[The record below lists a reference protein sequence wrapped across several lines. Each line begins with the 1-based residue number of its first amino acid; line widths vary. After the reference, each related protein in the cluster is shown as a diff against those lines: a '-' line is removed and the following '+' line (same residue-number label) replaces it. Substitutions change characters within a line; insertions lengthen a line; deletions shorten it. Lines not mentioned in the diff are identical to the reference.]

1 MTDLREVKVREI
13 KEKLGYDEP
22 RRLGSAQG

>member
-22 RRLGSAQG
+22 RRLGSA